1 MSEAQPGKLRPL
13 ALPRRMTASDA
24 IFWFTESALP
34 IFRPI
39 IAALYL
45 LDRTPEVERL
55 SRGAEA
61 AVALV
66 PRLHQR
72 VLEAPFG
79 LGLPEWIDDPHMDL
93 GYHLRHVA
101 LPAPGTRRHLLELV
115 AKLIAT
121 PLDRERPLWESYW
134 IDGLDDG
141 RAAYLIKMH
150 HSVVDGVGSL
160 AILNAITQAGPD
172 DDVLSVQGAGR
183 RAAAGEPGLLDR
195 LGRLA
200 VDQVRAAAELAR
212 SGIDT
217 VGRLVRE
224 PRNALADLDRT
235 ARGLR
240 GMADDL
246 LQPAV
251 VDPLA
256 RASAG
261 LSRRLDVAELPLER
275 LRKIK
280 APLGVTINDVVLTA
294 FAGALGSYHRER
306 HAGVERLN
314 CMVPMNL
321 RTRSE
326 RDGLG
331 NRVGVFNV
339 RLPIG
344 EQRTDARLRDIVAQ
358 TRAAKEDQR
367 GAAYPA
373 LAGVLPLVPTPAY
386 RWFARQ
392 SLGKV
397 NVVCTNVPGVPERRF
412 MAGAAVEAIYP
423 FASPVEGT
431 PVILA
436 LLSYAGTLHLGL
448 DSDPEAVPD
457 PEHLTE
463 LIEQEIVVMERL
475 AGGAPAS
482 DQPHESGE

>member
-1 MSEAQPGKLRPL
+1 MTGAERGGARPL
-13 ALPRRMTASDA
+13 DLPRRMTASDA
-24 IFWFTESALP
+24 IFWFTETALP

-39 IAALYL
+39 IAGLHL
-45 LDRTPEVERL
+45 LDRSPDVDRL
-55 SRGAEA
+55 AQGAEA

-72 VLEAPFG
+72 VREAPLG
-79 LGLPEWIDDPHMDL
+79 LGLPEWVDDPHMDL
-93 GYHLRHVA
+93 AYHLRHVT
-101 LPAPGTRRHLLELV
+101 LPAPGTREHLLELV

-134 IDGLDDG
+134 IDGLDGG

-150 HSVVDGVGSL
+150 HSLVDGVGSL
-160 AILNAITQAGPD
+160 AILNALTQAGPD
-172 DDVLSVQGAGR
+172 DPVLRVRGGR
-183 RAAAGEPGLLDR
+183 RARSADDEAGLLDR
-195 LGRLA
+195 LGSLAADQARTAAGLIRSGAGALGRLA
-200 VDQVRAAAELAR
+200 
-212 SGIDT
+212 
-217 VGRLVRE
+217 RE
-224 PRNALADLDRT
+224 PRGALDDLGRT

-240 GMADDL
+240 GLAGDL
-246 LQPAV
+246 AQAPV

-256 RASAG
+256 RSTAG
-261 LSRRLDVAELPLER
+261 ISRRLDVTDVSLER

-280 APLGVTINDVVLTA
+280 APLGVTINDVVLTV
-294 FAGALGSYHRER
+294 FAGALGAYYREHR
-306 HAGVERLN
+306 AGVDELN

-321 RTRSE
+321 RSRSE

-331 NRVGVFNV
+331 NRVGTFTV

-344 EQRTDARLRDIVAQ
+344 EKRPRVRLRRIVEQ

-367 GAAYPA
+367 GAAFPV
-373 LAGVLPLVPTPAY
+373 LAEVLPLVPARAY
-386 RWFARQ
+386 EWIARQ

-397 NVVCTNVPGVPERRF
+397 NVVCTNVPGTREPRY

-448 DSDPEAVPD
+448 DTDPEAVPD
-457 PEHLTE
+457 PGHVVA
-463 LIEQEIVVMERL
+463 LIEREIGAMERL
-475 AGGAPAS
+475 AGIAADG
-482 DQPHESGE
+482 